1 MGFALLCSVWK
12 GQAGAGL
19 ATQKRESVDT
29 QSSPSHPPHRVQII
43 MESTSLGLDIGKGP
57 FGQVCAAQ
65 GSYRSEQSGAE

>member
-1 MGFALLCSVWK
+1 
-12 GQAGAGL
+12 
-19 ATQKRESVDT
+19 
-29 QSSPSHPPHRVQII
+29 